1 MSSNI
6 FDRFAEKAPFAVMT
20 RVLAQDF
27 IGSSLQQIFD
37 DNREL
42 QYNHVATFQAVAAT
56 VADVALNFSDN
67 FNQAY
72 KEHKEE
78 LEISRQSF
86 YAKARG
92 VEPAVSEAIV
102 LHSAKRAIEM
112 QEALNFD
119 PWELLPGYRCLSVDG
134 NVLAKS
140 DKRLKVLREVKG
152 APLPGKVV
160 ARFDLQRQV
169 FDRAYVLLDGHSQE
183 STCCDRIVED
193 LASMDVLIA
202 DRHYC
207 IVPFLTKIAEASG
220 FFVIRQHGRLSG
232 VLLGERKR
240 VGSISTGVVYQQEM
254 KLSAADGAMTVRR
267 ITVELNEPTRDG
279 DQVIHVLTNLPEKVA
294 ATTVAE
300 LYRHRWE
307 EETAF
312 NVLQMTLT
320 CEHSGIG
327 HPQAAAFLFCMSV
340 LAFNLRQTIFAALYA
355 THDEESVQET
365 SHFHVSKNV
374 SDKTEGMLIAITA
387 EEWDDLIPSTTRG
400 VASLL
405 KKVAGKIDLGKYRK
419 ARRGPK
425 KKKPHR
431 SRNVAS
437 SHVSTA
443 RLLGLT

>member
-1 MSSNI
+1 MSSKVV
-6 FDRFAEKAPFAVMT
+6 DRFVDKAPFAVMT
-20 RVLAQDF
+20 RMLAQDF
-27 IGSSLQQIFD
+27 MGNHLNRIFE

-42 QYNHVATFQAVAAT
+42 QYDHVASFQVVAAT

-78 LEISRQSF
+78 LEVSRQSF
-86 YAKARG
+86 YAKTRG
-92 VEPAVSEAIV
+92 VEPAVSEALV
-102 LHSAKRAIEM
+102 AHSAERAIEM
-112 QEALNFD
+112 QDALDFG
-119 PWELLPGYRCLSVDG
+119 PWELLPGYHCLSVDG

-140 DKRLKVLREVKG
+140 DKRLKVLRDVKG
-152 APLPGKVV
+152 APLPGKIV

-183 STCCDRIVED
+183 STCCDRIVDD
-193 LASMDVLIA
+193 LTHKDVLIA

-207 IVPFLTKIAEASG
+207 IVPFLCRIALASG
-220 FFVIRQHGRLSG
+220 FFVIRQHGRLKG
-232 VLLGERKR
+232 VLQGKRKR
-240 VGSISTGVVYQQEM
+240 IGRISTGVVYEQEM
-254 KLSAADGAMTVRR
+254 KLSAAEDAMTVRR
-267 ITVELNEPTRDG
+267 VTVELDVPTRDG
-279 DQVIHVLTNLPEKVA
+279 DKVIHILTNLPGDICATVVA
-294 ATTVAE
+294 D

-320 CEHSGIG
+320 CEHPGVG
-327 HPQAAAFLFCMSV
+327 HPQAATFLFCLSL

-355 THDEESVQET
+355 THDEEEVDEI

-374 SDKTEGMLIAITA
+374 SDKTEGMLIAIT
-387 EEWDDLIPSTTRG
+387 EDEWTELIPSNIKQL
-400 VASLL
+400 VSQL
-405 KKVAGKIDLGKYRK
+405 KKIARTIDLKEYRK
-419 ARRGPK
+419 SRRGPK

-431 SRNVAS
+431 SRNVPS

-443 RLLGLT
+443 KLLGLT